1 MGSSNIYQNLM
12 QEHSGYRK
20 PPPPPPP
27 TDEDKPPE
35 LPPRNYHS
43 KETRQSDSQ
52 LLPPKEQQTQEDSP
66 EKYVEQLR
74 KFSRRYSEQQTAV
87 SMAYLSSKPQTH
99 ITQSYPKPEVKSLEA
114 TSPITTNSPPSSI
127 SPGSP
132 KTSMSMPFVS
142 QPSYA
147 ASFTQP
153 TSQAKISPISSH
165 QHSPSS
171 SSFEVNIEKQ
181 NESRHQEPSPRQ
193 SPPPRRPQPSPRQS
207 PPPSL
212 HHQISSPEPPP
223 TPVKEGAEFDQKLPP
238 PPSEIMKDIEHTQD
252 RLVVLLYI
260 NMSKWCM
267 LATRLLIPVK
277 ES

>member
-12 QEHSGYRK
+12 QEHTGYRK

-35 LPPRNYHS
+35 LPPRNYRG
-43 KETRQSDSQ
+43 KETSQSDSQ
-52 LLPPKEQQTQEDSP
+52 LLPPKQQQHHYQQPQEESH
-66 EKYVEQLR
+66 ENYVEQLR

-87 SMAYLSSKPQTH
+87 PMAYLSSKTQTH

-114 TSPITTNSPPSSI
+114 TSPMTTNSPPSSI

-132 KTSMSMPFVS
+132 KMSMSLPFLS
-142 QPSYA
+142 QQQPSYA

-153 TSQAKISPISSH
+153 TSQTKNISPNSSH

-171 SSFEVNIEKQ
+171 SSFEVNNEKQ
-181 NESRHQEPSPRQ
+181 NESRHQQPSPCQ
-193 SPPPRRPQPSPRQS
+193 SPPPRHPQPSPRQS

-223 TPVKEGAEFDQKLPP
+223 PPTPMKEGAEFDQELPP
-238 PPSEIMKDIEHTQD
+238 PPPEIMEDIEH
-252 RLVVLLYI
+252 I
-260 NMSKWCM
+260 
-267 LATRLLIPVK
+267 K
-277 ES
+277 ER